1 MNENTK
7 LISDYSLPPMTD
19 ELMYQIIFCMED
31 QAGTYLFDLAD
42 GVPIQKEFTVGSA
55 EEKEVRYRELPSWK
69 PADGFRIMEKFVS
82 SLRNPIFREKLKES
96 LSMGKG
102 VFRNFKNNLKE
113 EPAIERLWFYF
124 KEKEIKRSI
133 YIWYE
138 QLSEIS
144 FLEQLGE
151 PEQDVSDLIL
161 SDFVITE
168 NREKWSDYILQ
179 IGENRLHDEFSG
191 VDFPLNEILVHE
203 YQKTWS
209 GFDKD
214 WLITIVESPMEDFA
228 GFIGAKP
235 LYPGDSTL
243 VYSVKHLYV
252 EPRYRGLGIFKLLA
266 DSLCARA
273 ADSGADRIIIELS
286 GKSSVISPALE
297 QRGFVPFSER
307 LSLDLA
313 KWKQEQRE
321 E

>member
-1 MNENTK
+1 MKENT
-7 LISDYSLPPMTD
+7 ISVPIYSLPSMTD
-19 ELMYQIIFCMED
+19 ELMYQVIFCMED
-31 QAGTYLFDLAD
+31 QSGAYLFDMAD
-42 GVPIQKEFTVGSA
+42 GVPIQKEFTVGDN
-55 EEKEVRYRELPSWK
+55 EEKKARYQELPSWK

-82 SLRNPIFREKLKES
+82 SLRNPIFRERLKES

-102 VFRNFKNNLKE
+102 VFRSFKNNLKE

-124 KEKEIKRSI
+124 KEREIKRSI

-151 PEQDVSDLIL
+151 PEQDISDLIL

-168 NREKWSDYILQ
+168 NRAKWADYILN
-179 IGENRLHDEFSG
+179 IGESRLNDEFSG
-191 VDFPLNEILVHE
+191 VDYPLNEILVQE

-209 GFDKD
+209 KFDEN
-214 WLITIVESPMEDFA
+214 WLIIFVESSLEDFA
-228 GFIGAKP
+228 GFIGAEP
-235 LYPGDSTL
+235 LSPDESTL
-243 VYSVKHLYV
+243 VFSVKHLYV

-266 DSLCARA
+266 DSLCSRA
-273 ADSGADRIIIELS
+273 AGIGADKVIIELS

-307 LSLDLA
+307 FSLDLA
-313 KWKQEQRE
+313 KWKQQQRGE
-321 E
+321 